1 MNNNIIHPV
10 IQDDDFTANSKLTS
24 RATLRVCRAAAA
36 PPVWAWLEGIL
47 FYMSYF
53 HQIVFAFLTSA
64 LEATAATEEW
74 RQQNIP
80 KQTQYSPKYEEPG
93 LYLSLLNNET
103 KQGGGGHSF
112 KMRYVIT
119 CICCKI
125 TYEQNLAAISPS
137 WEVSKHQLWAWRS
150 NVSHIMMFI
159 PPSSMYSW
167 AAAISTSSN
176 VFWPFFSLLASHL

>member
-1 MNNNIIHPV
+1 MNNNIQVGGWWLYSKQKIN
-10 IQDDDFTANSKLTS
+10 FTRDSKSLLCCCSSS
-24 RATLRVCRAAAA
+24 RVGL
-36 PPVWAWLEGIL
+36 VWGIFF

-80 KQTQYSPKYEEPG
+80 KQTQYSPMYKEPG

-103 KQGGGGHSF
+103 KQGGDYSF

-125 TYEQNLAAISPS
+125 TYEQNLAAISL
-137 WEVSKHQLWAWRS
+137 WEVSRHQLWAWRS

-159 PPSSMYSW
+159 PLSSMYSW

-176 VFWPFFSLLASHL
+176 VFWPFSSLLASHL